1 MAGKMPPQFMKGGKS
16 PAKPNPFAA
25 KGAAPAG
32 GKAGAKPNPFAD
44 KGAAPAF
51 KKGGKVGMKGKC

>member
-25 KGAAPAG
+25 KGAAPAA
-32 GKAGAKPNPFAD
+32 GKAGAKPNPFAA
-44 KGAAPAF
+44 KGAPAF
-51 KKGGKVGMKGKC
+51 SKGGKAMKGKC